1 LRRILRLIIV
11 FAIISLY
18 AIHLVQGI
26 SSSSDVGNPSISLE
40 RHVQVNQWGATIVDD
55 KITFTNKGGV
65 DIGLFSYGF
74 PRRYLEDLKFVKAV
88 GFEGTILTYRL
99 EEDGGYAWITCI
111 LERPLK
117 PGETYKLNVT
127 QVFSDR
133 IRFQENRFNFSF
145 FDAPTFR
152 VQADSYNVTFY
163 FPSDATLLLP
173 ENFTFTE
180 TKYMG
185 FPAITALYKPLA
197 PYSSREFSMRYSSV
211 STELVKVY
219 WAKREIALTSTGI
232 LEISD
237 SYYVRNNGVLLSAL
251 TIDVAK
257 GAENI
262 IAYDE
267 GGRIWLNPQKG
278 ERMTVTPRYGTLK
291 SNETFMFT
299 LKYRVPSTNYI
310 ERTSWWG
317 EYNLNMNIITPQR
330 WIIDRLEVEVTLP
343 RGAEVEHLNREPY
356 RIVNDLYETKV
367 ILDYSGVTP
376 LNDLALK
383 IDYRIHPLWI
393 SLRHLEWTIII
404 GASIASLSA
413 MARRRMEKKEEE
425 EEELVKA
432 PKEVLR
438 RFVSLQGEK
447 VTLNMELD
455 EMAKKLVKGGISK
468 KEYKRKLRAVEERLL
483 QIDRS
488 LSGVKNELRS
498 IHTRYSELI
507 DAVEGGEAE
516 ITAVRASIRQLYS
529 QYRSGKI
536 SKETFNKISAEL
548 EKRMSKARGGLER
561 ILMTLREEAR

>member
-1 LRRILRLIIV
+1 MRRILRLIIV

-55 KITFTNKGGV
+55 KITFTNEGGV

-291 SNETFMFT
+291 SNESFMFT

>member
-1 LRRILRLIIV
+1 MRRILRLIIV

-152 VQADSYNVTFY
+152 VQVDSYNVTFY

-413 MARRRMEKKEEE
+413 MARGRMEKKEEE

>member
-1 LRRILRLIIV
+1 LRRIPRLIIV